1 MKISDRWSVNESL
14 LSSAIS
20 SSNGAIKRKKM
31 LSKNVLKI
39 MWRSMIILRR
49 KKNFFKLVHVYEATF
64 KKWLMMKFFS
74 EFNIEFKWGWAH
86 HMKNAA
92 PSEEAEEFIEFLS
105 NATVKK

>member
-1 MKISDRWSVNESL
+1 MKVDDHLEEE
-14 LSSAIS
+14 
-20 SSNGAIKRKKM
+20 
-31 LSKNVLKI
+31 
-39 MWRSMIILRR
+39 
-49 KKNFFKLVHVYEATF
+49 KNFFKLVHVYEATF

-92 PSEEAEEFIEFLS
+92 PSEEAEEFNEFLS